1 MPNPSPD
8 RADLARERL
17 AAKRR
22 RASNLRRRLLVGV
35 LAAFALAWGVIAFSG
50 PMGQATTTAST
61 GSTAA
66 PASSTNSS
74 DDENWDDGDSS
85 SSDES
90 TSSSDDPVT
99 TAQS

>member
-8 RADLARERL
+8 RAALARERL
-17 AAKRR
+17 AAKRQ
-22 RASNLRRRLLVGV
+22 RASNLRRRLLAGV
-35 LAAFALAWGVIAFSG
+35 FAAFVLAWGVIAFNGS
-50 PMGQATTTAST
+50 MGQATTTAST

-66 PASSTNSS
+66 PASSTNTSDDEDWDDSSS
-74 DDENWDDGDSS
+74 DDDD
-85 SSDES
+85 S

>member
-8 RADLARERL
+8 RADLARDRL

-22 RASNLRRRLLVGV
+22 RASNLRRRLLAGV

-74 DDENWDDGDSS
+74 DDENWDDSS
-85 SSDES
+85 SSDN
-90 TSSSDDPVT
+90 PVT